1 METWK
6 KVLAIAI
13 GGVATGLIGY
23 AIGKE
28 AKEEETKKDDYQK
41 DVIIDAD
48 YEVIGA

>member
-28 AKEEETKKDDYQK
+28 AKEEETKEDDYQK
-41 DVIIDAD
+41 NVVIDVE
-48 YEVIGA
+48 YEIIGA